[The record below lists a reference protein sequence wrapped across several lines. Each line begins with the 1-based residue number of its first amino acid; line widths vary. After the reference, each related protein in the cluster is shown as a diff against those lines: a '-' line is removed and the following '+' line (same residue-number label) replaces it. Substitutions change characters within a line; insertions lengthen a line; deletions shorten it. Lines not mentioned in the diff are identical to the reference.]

1 MLALHEVKETR
12 QITPK
17 LQFELSEI
25 ENLRLAGIGELRTIP
40 KQSVI
45 YRPGD
50 AADCIYLVKQG
61 RVKIINCSNEGKEVI
76 KSIVQSNEIFGE
88 MSLAGNAR
96 RNDFAK
102 AMNQEVKLYVIPYH
116 ALMSLLNQYPELSL
130 KFITQLGNRLIH
142 ADRRLETLV
151 FKDARSR
158 IVEFLQESAASMGI
172 KVGYEV
178 LLKQFLTHQEIANIT
193 ATSRQTVTTVLND
206 LKKLNLIYI
215 YRKNILIRDVSM
227 LQ

>member
-1 MLALHEVKETR
+1 MLATYAANDATLV
-12 QITPK
+12 PSK
-17 LQFELSEI
+17 LQFELSET
-25 ENLRLAGIGELRTIP
+25 ENLRIASIGELRTIP
-40 KQSVI
+40 KQTVI

-76 KSIVQSNEIFGE
+76 KSIVQANEIFGE
-88 MSLAGNAR
+88 MSLAGNNR

-102 AMNQEVKLYVIPYH
+102 AMNQEVKLYVIQNH
-116 ALMSLLNQYPELSL
+116 ALMALLNQFPEFSL
-130 KFITQLGNRLIH
+130 KIISQLGNRLLH

-158 IVEFLQESAASMGI
+158 IVEFLQDAASSMGI

-178 LLKQFLTHQEIANIT
+178 LLKQFLPHQEIANIT

-206 LKKLNLIYI
+206 LKKLNLIYV
-215 YRKNILIRDVSM
+215 YRKNILIRDVNR